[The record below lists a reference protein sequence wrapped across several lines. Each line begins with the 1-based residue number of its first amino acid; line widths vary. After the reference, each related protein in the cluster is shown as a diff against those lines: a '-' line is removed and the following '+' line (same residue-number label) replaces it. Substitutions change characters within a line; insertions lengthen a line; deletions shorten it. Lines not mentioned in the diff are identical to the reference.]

1 MTNFWQRTLTGLIFV
16 GIIVAL
22 TLINQF
28 TFLAL
33 LAIITL
39 GCSYEFYKITNQK
52 PLTAVHYIGLA
63 MAISLV
69 LGKFWFKYIEL
80 LMFSSALL
88 AIMAIVVLFS
98 KQKNW
103 QTIAFTFTG
112 LFYIAVPLVVFYICC
127 FQRVNAGFM
136 VITEKQYNPLLAL
149 NLFILIWCSDTFA
162 YLCGKAFGKHPFFPA
177 ISPKKTWEGF
187 FGGLILTTIA
197 AYFIALWFG
206 LNPIYNIAIGII
218 TVVFGSIG
226 DLIESMLK
234 RQYNIKDSGNMLPG
248 HGGFLDRFD
257 ALLIALPF
265 NCIVYYYLYF

>member
-1 MTNFWQRTLTGLIFV
+1 MSNFWQRALTGTIFV
-16 GIIVAL
+16 GVIVTL
-22 TLINQF
+22 TFLNQY

-33 LAIITL
+33 LVIIGI
-39 GCSYEFYKITNQK
+39 GCLYEFYKITNQNK
-52 PLTAVHYIGLA
+52 LTLVHYLGILTGIGLILSKYWLSNIEA
-63 MAISLV
+63 LMLNSLLV
-69 LGKFWFKYIEL
+69 SIF
-80 LMFSSALL
+80 
-88 AIMAIVVLFS
+88 AIVVLFS
-98 KQKNW
+98 KEKNW
-103 QTIAFTFTG
+103 QTIAYTFTG
-112 LFYIAVPLVVFYICC
+112 IFYIAVPLFIFYFCC
-127 FQRVNAGFM
+127 FHRVGAGFM
-136 VITEKQYNPLLAL
+136 VITEKVFNPLLAL

-162 YLCGKAFGKHPFFPA
+162 YLCGRAFGKHPFFPA

-187 FGGLILTTIA
+187 LGGLLLTVVS

-206 LNPIYNIAIGII
+206 LNPKYNLIIGLS

-234 RQYNIKDSGNMLPG
+234 RQYGIKDSGTMLPG